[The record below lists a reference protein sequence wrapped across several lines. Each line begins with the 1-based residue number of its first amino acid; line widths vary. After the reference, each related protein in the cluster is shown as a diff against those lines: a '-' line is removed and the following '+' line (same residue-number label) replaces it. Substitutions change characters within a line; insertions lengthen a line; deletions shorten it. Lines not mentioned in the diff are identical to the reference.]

1 MSGFIINQITKE
13 GYSIENLSTQ
23 IEQLTSKPV
32 LATMPYIENFSFEE
46 YFKNFKKNTNL
57 SNLGFKDF

>member
-13 GYSIENLSTQ
+13 GYSIENLSIQ